1 MRARDSIRD
10 GFKFKLGN
18 RLTSIWYQ
26 DWTGRGKIAE
36 HLDFVHISD
45 TNLKLRDLVQNNSW
59 SLDRLST
66 MLPPEMS
73 ACFSAVNPHI
83 EPNSADIW
91 YWEGSTTGAYSVKDG
106 YAWLYNHLHQQQVLE
121 DWKWVWKLQVPEKV
135 RYFIW
140 LCLHEALPINATR
153 FNRHLATSASCS
165 HCSSTF
171 EDSLHA
177 LRDCR
182 HSRELWTRLGAD
194 RWHNIWNQDVK
205 VWLTHHARGAH
216 ATKFLAGLWNIWK
229 WRCNMCLDPQP
240 WTVEVA
246 WRKLCQE
253 HDEFMSI
260 LLPDSL
266 EGGSD
271 GLRITWKPSQ

>member
-83 EPNSADIW
+83 EPNYADI
-91 YWEGSTTGAYSVKDG
+91 
-106 YAWLYNHLHQQQVLE
+106 
-121 DWKWVWKLQVPEKV
+121 
-135 RYFIW
+135 
-140 LCLHEALPINATR
+140 
-153 FNRHLATSASCS
+153 
-165 HCSSTF
+165 
-171 EDSLHA
+171 
-177 LRDCR
+177 
-182 HSRELWTRLGAD
+182 
-194 RWHNIWNQDVK
+194 
-205 VWLTHHARGAH
+205 
-216 ATKFLAGLWNIWK
+216 
-229 WRCNMCLDPQP
+229 
-240 WTVEVA
+240 
-246 WRKLCQE
+246 
-253 HDEFMSI
+253 
-260 LLPDSL
+260 
-266 EGGSD
+266 
-271 GLRITWKPSQ
+271 